1 MLVSILTSKM
11 INSETTQNTVNSIYE
26 VFKSNIVLENKNTS
40 TKSTSQQTQDNIT
53 SFSKQIKTEILI
65 IYYTMMEIDLYIIQS
80 STCFLT
86 KNS

>member
-53 SFSKQIKTEILI
+53 SFSKQIKTGIHHHLLHNDGNRFILN
-65 IYYTMMEIDLYIIQS
+65 TMKY
-80 STCFLT
+80 CFLT

>member
-1 MLVSILTSKM
+1 M

-53 SFSKQIKTEILI
+53 SFSKQIKTEIII
-65 IYYTMMEIDLYIIQS
+65 IYYTMMEIDLYITQS
-80 STCFLT
+80 STVFV
-86 KNS
+86 S

>member
-53 SFSKQIKTEILI
+53 SFSKQIKTEIII